1 MAEHDKHKDTGVKD
15 AKTGKT
21 GKFGT
26 LAEVMSLIESEA
38 DINAPDSDGRTPLGL
53 AAEHGDPSCIN
64 ALIEAGA
71 QVNSYDGKMCV
82 CSTITAEEKEARALY
97 GVYDG
102 APHTTP
108 LHRAARHRSPANVN
122 ALINAGADVDAR
134 QKAEPGHT
142 ALHVAA
148 MAGAPMT
155 VRALLEAGADIA
167 ARTGWGDGFGSKD
180 TALHLAAKHGLPAT
194 LKVVLR
200 AGADIDARDWRGAA
214 ALHSAAGNGDNPENI
229 RVLVDAGAKVDARTT
244 SGATPLHAAA
254 QDGSPATICAL
265 LNAGANIEDKDEYD
279 FAPLHN
285 AAQSRDPGNVRAIL
299 DAGADIDARNK
310 LGNTALHEAV
320 GSMSSASPETIIE
333 LLDAGV
339 DIDAR
344 NGFGETALNVAA
356 QLERIAIVRILL
368 QAGANIHAQGN
379 LSRPVLH
386 HAASSG
392 NSETIKVLLDAGAA
406 VNERDNSFLQTALH
420 RAAEKGHAS
429 SVNTLLEA
437 GADTDIQDMWGATP
451 LHSAAEALNFEAAN
465 ILLSAGANSDVCDD
479 KGRNALKSIVVG
491 DSEHFSAMLS
501 LNESIRLRW
510 RDQEKATMLRTLATT
525 TANIDEAEESGR
537 TALHLAAI
545 AGMSDFVD
553 RLTFNLTSDTEP
565 LDIGEMDAVCGDWV
579 RTICPV
585 LIHAQKK
592 GMPAT
597 ISALIKA
604 GASSSVRD
612 RSGWMPMH
620 YSAHF
625 GIATNVKALIDAGST
640 ANVLTPD
647 GETPLHLAA
656 GSNVL
661 GPDAPYDADLR
672 SLMDAL
678 EPGVESCIR
687 ILVQGGCDPNA
698 MDKHGRTALSMS
710 RQAGFSNRASLL
722 QAAGANDETIDMLSP
737 ESATPT
743 PVSAER
749 IDDANVIEVL
759 ATLVM
764 PQDLLDEA
772 TAALFAVADAVDTH
786 LLDEHIAREAPDA
799 LELAEAVIAVAVPL
813 SATDARDAWLKLDEG
828 RAKLN
833 LLTRLDRRE
842 ASDNPL
848 GAVAVSMAANRAVLA
863 LDALAEAHE
872 KQTALLAMSKERA
885 KVDDGDN

>member
-15 AKTGKT
+15 AKT

-71 QVNSYDGKMCV
+71 QVNSYDGMMWV

-134 QKAEPGHT
+134 QKGEPGQT
-142 ALHVAA
+142 ALHIAA

-167 ARTGWGDGFGSKD
+167 VRTGWGDGFGSKD
-180 TALHLAAKHGLPAT
+180 TALHLVAKHGPPAT

-244 SGATPLHAAA
+244 NGATPLHAAA

-265 LNAGANIEDKDEYD
+265 LNAGAYIEDKDKYD

-285 AAQSRDPGNVRAIL
+285 AAQSRDPGIVRAIL

-320 GSMSSASPETIIE
+320 GSMSSASPETITE
-333 LLDAGV
+333 LVDAGV

-344 NGFGETALNVAA
+344 NIIGETALDIAA
-356 QLERIAIVRILL
+356 QLARVAVVKVLR
-368 QAGANIHAQGN
+368 QAGANIDAHGK
-379 LSRPVLH
+379 SRRPALH
-386 HAASSG
+386 NAASSG
-392 NSETIKVLLDAGAA
+392 NSETIKLLLDAGAA
-406 VNERDNSFLQTALH
+406 VNAQDDSFRTALH
-420 RAAEKGHAS
+420 RAAEEGHAGS
-429 SVNTLLEA
+429 ITTLLEA
-437 GADTDIQDMWGATP
+437 GANTDIQDMWGATP
-451 LHSAAEALNFEAAN
+451 LHSAAEALNSEAAN
-465 ILLSAGANSDVCDD
+465 ILLSAGTDPNVRDE
-479 KGRNALKSIVVG
+479 KGRNALTSMIVG
-491 DSEHFSAMLS
+491 DLEHFSAMLS
-501 LNESIRLRW
+501 LNESVRLRW
-510 RDQEKATMLRTLATT
+510 RDQEKATMVRTLAAT

-545 AGMSDFVD
+545 AGMLDFVD

-612 RSGWMPMH
+612 RRGWMPMR
-620 YSAHF
+620 YSSHF

-647 GETPLHLAA
+647 GETPLHLVAR
-656 GSNVL
+656 SNVL

-743 PVSAER
+743 PVSAEG
-749 IDDANVIEVL
+749 IDDANVFEVL
-759 ATLVM
+759 ATLVV

-772 TAALFAVADAVDTH
+772 TEALFAVAEAVDTY
-786 LLDEHIAREAPDA
+786 LLDEHIARDAPDA

-833 LLTRLDRRE
+833 LLTKLDRRE
-842 ASDNPL
+842 ASDDPL

-872 KQTALLAMSKERA
+872 KQTALLAMSEERA